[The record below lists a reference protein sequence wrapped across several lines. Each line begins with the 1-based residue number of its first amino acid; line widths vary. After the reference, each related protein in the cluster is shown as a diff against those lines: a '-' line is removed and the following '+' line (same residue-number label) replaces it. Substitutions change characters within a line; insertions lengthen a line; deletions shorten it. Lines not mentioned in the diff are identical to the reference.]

1 METHE
6 IESIKAFIQERDSLI
21 SLFNMEILD
30 FSAGSA
36 SVRMTV
42 RKEHTNA
49 ASVCHGGALFSLADV
64 AFALASNSHGTLAL
78 ALDVSISF
86 LRAVPV
92 GETITARCTE
102 RYRGRSTGTYIIEV
116 EDSSGKLVALL
127 KATAFRTQNPLIT
140 SETQDTPKQRADG
153 S

>member
-1 METHE
+1 METHD
-6 IESIKAFIQERDSLI
+6 IESIRAFIQEKDSLI
-21 SLFNMEILD
+21 ALFKMEILE

-64 AFALASNSHGTLAL
+64 AFALASNSHGNLAL

-86 LRAVPV
+86 LRAVPI

-102 RYRGRSTGTYIIEV
+102 KYRGRSTGTYIIEV
-116 EDSSGKLVALL
+116 EDSSGRLVALL

-140 SETQDTPKQRADG
+140 TGPS